1 VARHDNRGVP
11 GVVGGVTICGS
22 CGGVA
27 RLSVGGAAILGM
39 NALVRASR
47 KPRLRLRLRGVRG
60 WPELARSERLQ
71 IQKKGRRAWRANYGK
86 NTMFHT

>member
-1 VARHDNRGVP
+1 MARHDNRGVP

-39 NALVRASR
+39 NALVRAS
-47 KPRLRLRLRGVRG
+47 K
-60 WPELARSERLQ
+60 RSR
-71 IQKKGRRAWRANYGK
+71 
-86 NTMFHT
+86 